1 MSDEELLAELARRQA
16 AQRPPAPAG
25 SMTSFPRTART
36 ESSDAYADSVDAAV
50 DAPAT
55 PTPRGRCATTDLY
68 DGAVDPEAEAAPR
81 SAPAE
86 APSLLS
92 SLGLGFY

>member
-1 MSDEELLAELARRQA
+1 
-16 AQRPPAPAG
+16 
-25 SMTSFPRTART
+25 MTSFPRTART
-36 ESSDAYADSVDAAV
+36 ESSDAYADSGDAAV